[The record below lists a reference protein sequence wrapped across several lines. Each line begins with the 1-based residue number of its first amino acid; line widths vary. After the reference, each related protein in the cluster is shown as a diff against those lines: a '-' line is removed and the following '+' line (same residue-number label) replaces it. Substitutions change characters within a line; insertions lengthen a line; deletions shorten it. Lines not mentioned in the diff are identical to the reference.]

1 MPVSIDLINTDNE
14 IRKMVIDEIVK
25 QLNQKVK
32 AATKDIKGQ
41 LSVLI
46 ENELRKTNVYIETQ
60 IGELNAMLGF
70 HQGRERHI
78 MDTIISVIASEVKID
93 FKPFRNNRDIVI
105 DGGFEIYMIDADFK
119 KALSHSLAFTNNDG
133 QKLPWLKWLLLDGDV
148 MIKGHRMLIK
158 PTKYGRS
165 KEAIMVDTFRQAS
178 FWKLPAEFSG
188 IKELNWIT
196 KAFKGNTL
204 DLDAVL
210 SDIKIK
216 MEHIVYSNIE
226 KVL

>member
-1 MPVSIDLINTDNE
+1 MPVSIDLVDTDSQ
-14 IRKMVIDEIVK
+14 IRTKVIDEIVK

-32 AATKDIKGQ
+32 AAAKDIQVQ

-46 ENELRKTNVYIETQ
+46 ENELRKTNVYRETQ
-60 IGELNAMLGF
+60 VGELNAMLGF

-78 MDTIISVIASEVKID
+78 MDTIISVIANEVKID
-93 FKPFRNNRDIVI
+93 FKPFRNNKNIVI
-105 DGGFEIYMIDADFK
+105 DGGFEIYMVDADFK
-119 KALSHSLAFTNNDG
+119 KALSHSLAFTDNDG

-148 MIKGHRMLIK
+148 VITGHRMLIK
-158 PTKYGRS
+158 PTRYGRS

-178 FWKLPAEFSG
+178 FWRMPKEFSG
-188 IKELNWIT
+188 VKELNWIT
-196 KAFKGNTL
+196 KALKGNTL

-210 SDIKIK
+210 SDIKAK

>member
-14 IRKMVIDEIVK
+14 IRKMIIDEIVK

-32 AATKDIKGQ
+32 AATKDIKSQ

-46 ENELRKTNVYIETQ
+46 ENELRKTNVYREAQ
-60 IGELNAMLGF
+60 VGELNAMLGF

-93 FKPFRNNRDIVI
+93 FTPFKNNNNINI
-105 DGGFEIYMIDADFK
+105 TGGYEIYMIDADFK

-148 MIKGHRMLIK
+148 VITGHRMLIK

-178 FWKLPAEFSG
+178 FWRIPPEFSG

-196 KAFKGNTL
+196 KAFKGNTS
-204 DLDAVL
+204 DIDAVL
-210 SDIKIK
+210 SHIFVQ
-216 MEHIVYSNIE
+216 MEHMVYSNIE